1 MVMKSYKSMLVIY
14 DSLMQMQELLMAAS
28 CTNPMITSSNCA
40 SFVCKQKY
48 IYVEMFEAKFE
59 FEQRENISGQNG
71 NIVLSKVGTL
81 SSTFSNSKYLEIKDQ
96 GKQIET

>member
-1 MVMKSYKSMLVIY
+1 
-14 DSLMQMQELLMAAS
+14 
-28 CTNPMITSSNCA
+28 
-40 SFVCKQKY
+40 
-48 IYVEMFEAKFE
+48 MFEAKFE

-96 GKQIET
+96 GKQIEI